1 MLSDLGR
8 QTITQNKLSIH
19 VESGD
24 IFYDNHNT
32 EENFYSFLLS
42 QQNDEAAY
50 VLKTFSYSDT
60 FEKYITSFLQLFSID
75 DQEKF
80 DLLAFKDSK
89 YLLYRFNDFVQMY
102 GNPRYKLLH
111 TRKMLDAVGLQK
123 VEEKNNQFLIEK
135 VILGVEFENAY

>member
-1 MLSDLGR
+1 M
-8 QTITQNKLSIH
+8 TQNKLSIH

-24 IFYDNHNT
+24 IFYDNHKT

-50 VLKTFSYSDT
+50 VPKKFSYNDT
-60 FEKYITSFLQLFSID
+60 VEKYVTTFLQNFSID

-80 DLLAFKDSK
+80 DRLAFKNPK
-89 YLLYRFNDFVQMY
+89 YLFYRFNDFMKMY

-111 TRKMLDAVGLQK
+111 TKKMLVLK
-123 VEEKNNQFLIEK
+123 P
-135 VILGVEFENAY
+135 